1 MNSDI
6 CQFMQKLQ
14 SIIERK
20 SVSEVK
26 DFLLSQIMSL
36 ANKLS
41 QLEADLEKMKSALEA
56 KDDLIEEYQSVIKES
71 TIKINQLQSYN
82 VKLIKDNQRHDSET
96 ETDSLLMALSDI
108 KDEVEQIEDNYN
120 EAINEKANQI
130 DLLNAQIN
138 SILLEKNELIQTI
151 NDYHVVSEKEK
162 EELNMKI
169 EGLIK
174 EIEHIKGISQGGNV
188 EANYHL
194 NNYNY

>member
-20 SVSEVK
+20 TVSEVK

-174 EIEHIKGISQGGNV
+174 EIEHIKGIRQGGNV

>member
-20 SVSEVK
+20 SVSKVK

-71 TIKINQLQSYN
+71 TIKINQLQAYN
-82 VKLIKDNQRHDSET
+82 VKLIKDNQRHDT

-120 EAINEKANQI
+120 EVINEKANQI
-130 DLLNAQIN
+130 NLLNAQIN

-151 NDYHVVSEKEK
+151 NEYHVVSEKEK

-169 EGLIK
+169 DGLIK
-174 EIEHIKGISQGGNV
+174 EIEYIKGIRQGGNV
-188 EANYHL
+188 EASYHL